1 MVDLTFGV
9 EDDNLTVRDLIPA
22 FPFAQKS
29 LAYMFLEQ
37 GSSDLHL
44 ITPYEIRVSQS
55 GSLKEEQIDTLE
67 LVFNPESCSAVLQ
80 SGGGFSLSFCPLQKC
95 HWELLKKQ
103 LKISQDF
110 ILFKLVQE
118 CNLR

>member
-1 MVDLTFGV
+1 MVCLNSLLKKTGKLGHFGKSSLVDLTFGV
-9 EDDNLTVRDLIPA
+9 EDDNLTIRDLIPA

-55 GSLKEEQIDTLE
+55 GSLKEEQIPWNWSSILKA
-67 LVFNPESCSAVLQ
+67 AVLYY
-80 SGGGFSLSFCPLQKC
+80 
-95 HWELLKKQ
+95 
-103 LKISQDF
+103 SQGVAF
-110 ILFKLVQE
+110 PFLFVHSR
-118 CNLR
+118 NAIGSS